1 MAELQDTAGLCEGR
15 VTALDMDAL
24 KVRSDE
30 QLELNE
36 FMLYHGSDA
45 SKFERL
51 YHQGLDPRYAGSNA
65 GKMYGFGTYL
75 ATNSS
80 KSDRYAQPN
89 DAGEQCIFVVRT
101 LLAESHPETLQF
113 GTPGYAERSRAVQKW
128 RLPPERPDGRGPLSS
143 VSAVTAQHGG
153 AVEHPASGIHRVRA
167 TPVPAAIRHLVHP
180 PARLLLPAM
189 CHPQGPHQAPP
200 LSVVFRGACGLRS
213 RPSWRPWAA
222 DP

>member
-1 MAELQDTAGLCEGR
+1 
-15 VTALDMDAL
+15 
-24 KVRSDE
+24 
-30 QLELNE
+30 
-36 FMLYHGSDA
+36 ML
-45 SKFERL
+45 
-51 YHQGLDPRYAGSNA
+51 
-65 GKMYGFGTYL
+65 
-75 ATNSS
+75 
-80 KSDRYAQPN
+80 
-89 DAGEQCIFVVRT
+89 FVVRT